1 MMIMGTYVSD
11 FFDRIY
17 VLIKLSLMFWIMT
30 MMGGVV
36 LGIGP
41 AFSSV
46 IQLYTDHE
54 WTHRDMRWK
63 QIGTLFV
70 SNFKRGNMIFYTYF
84 LIIAV
89 LAYNMYLAVQI
100 RGIAIL
106 FVQFLI
112 AAAFV
117 LTVCA
122 YLYAVLIDNNF
133 EISYKNLLKLSAIA
147 VMGNFFSV
155 LKLLLA
161 MIVVGFITSKYM
173 GLLPFLTIGMITVLV
188 SRIGKPMIVTIDEH
202 IG

>member
-1 MMIMGTYVSD
+1 MGTYVSD

-46 IQLYTDHE
+46 VQLYTDYE
-54 WTHRDMRWK
+54 WTHRDMHWK
-63 QIGTLFV
+63 QVGTLFV

-100 RGIAIL
+100 KGIAIL

-117 LTVCA
+117 LTICA
-122 YLYAVLIDNNF
+122 YLYAILIDNNF

>member
-1 MMIMGTYVSD
+1 MIMGTYVSD

-46 IQLYTDHE
+46 VQLYTDHE

-89 LAYNMYLAVQI
+89 LAYNMNLAVQI

-106 FVQFLI
+106 FDQFLI

>member
-1 MMIMGTYVSD
+1 
-11 FFDRIY
+11 
-17 VLIKLSLMFWIMT
+17 
-30 MMGGVV
+30 
-36 LGIGP
+36 
-41 AFSSV
+41 
-46 IQLYTDHE
+46 
-54 WTHRDMRWK
+54 
-63 QIGTLFV
+63 
-70 SNFKRGNMIFYTYF
+70 MIFYTYF